1 MNPVAKSVSELVEPA
16 VINMGYEL
24 LGVEYGDQG
33 RGSLLRI
40 YIDSADGITL
50 DDCAA
55 VSRRVS
61 ALLDVEDL
69 VAGSYDLEVSSP
81 GMDRPLFNEEQL
93 GRYISHRVKIV
104 MAIPQ
109 LGRKRFTG
117 TLLSVTDGMLAV
129 EVDNEVF
136 DLPYAEVASAR
147 LVPEF

>member
-1 MNPVAKSVSELVEPA
+1 MNPMAKSVAELVEPA
-16 VINMGYEL
+16 INDMGYEL

-40 YIDSADGITL
+40 YIDHEQGITL

-55 VSRRVS
+55 VSRQAS

-69 VAGSYDLEVSSP
+69 IAGHYDLEVSSP

-104 MAIPQ
+104 MAVPQ
-109 LGRKRFTG
+109 MGRKRFTG
-117 TLLSVTDGMLAV
+117 ELKNVSNGMIEV
-129 EVDNEVF
+129 EVDNETY
-136 DLPYAEVASAR
+136 DLPFAEMASAR